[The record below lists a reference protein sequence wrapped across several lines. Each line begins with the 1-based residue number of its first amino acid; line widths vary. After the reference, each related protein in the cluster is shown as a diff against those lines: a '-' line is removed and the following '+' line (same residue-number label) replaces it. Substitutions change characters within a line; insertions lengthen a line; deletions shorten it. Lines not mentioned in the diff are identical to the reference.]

1 MTSFPQIYEFHMILS
16 NGRRIKKSIK
26 HIQLIHQHIIQNGLF
41 TIHAII
47 FNFLHNNL
55 SPYGVHNITLHYQ
68 SCKNKYYIAYYH
80 CYNWLNQL
88 CIISSSQQYT
98 DLCALY
104 KLLSTTENLNQSLLP
119 HVII

>member
-1 MTSFPQIYEFHMILS
+1 MESSPQIYEFHMILS

-26 HIQLIHQHIIQNGLF
+26 HIQLIHQHIIQYGLF
-41 TIHAII
+41 TIHTIT
-47 FNFLHNNL
+47 FNFLHSNL
-55 SPYGVHNITLHYQ
+55 SPYMTHNITLHYQ
-68 SCKNKYYIAYYH
+68 SSQNKYYITYYH
-80 CYNWLNQL
+80 YYNWLNQL
-88 CIISSSQQYT
+88 CIISSSQQYA